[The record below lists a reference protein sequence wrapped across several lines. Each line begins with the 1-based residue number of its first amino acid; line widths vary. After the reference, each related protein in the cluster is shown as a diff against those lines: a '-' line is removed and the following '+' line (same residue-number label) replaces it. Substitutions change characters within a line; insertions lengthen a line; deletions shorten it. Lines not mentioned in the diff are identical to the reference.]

1 MGRLKVGLIG
11 KRSQLGREL
20 VKVLSKDVISF
31 TSKDLDLCYPD
42 MIKHQLMPYKDSINV
57 IVNCAAFNNVD
68 KAETD
73 PNCELINSIS
83 VKELA
88 KFCEFAKILLI
99 HISTDNVFDGIKGN
113 YTETDSVNPINV
125 YGESKLLGEEYIKK
139 YCKNY
144 IILRTSWLFS
154 KSGSNSFVKKILD
167 QIDSNVSK
175 IYGVSDIY
183 GSPTSASS
191 LAFAIKTILENK
203 KIHRIA
209 EIFHFSNKGNV
220 SRLEIINEILAITG
234 REKNIEVIS
243 VKNDFFK
250 LNAKRPVNANLIS
263 KKFSNYFNI
272 PIPYWSDE
280 LSTCLRN

>member
-11 KRSQLGREL
+11 KRSQLGKEL

-113 YTETDSVNPINV
+113 YTETDSVNPINF

-139 YCKNY
+139 YCK
-144 IILRTSWLFS
+144 
-154 KSGSNSFVKKILD
+154 KVKK
-167 QIDSNVSK
+167 
-175 IYGVSDIY
+175 
-183 GSPTSASS
+183 
-191 LAFAIKTILENK
+191 
-203 KIHRIA
+203 
-209 EIFHFSNKGNV
+209 
-220 SRLEIINEILAITG
+220 
-234 REKNIEVIS
+234 NIPVDIS
-243 VKNDFFK
+243 VNNKVDTSTNNISIDTSNNITVSVKKKKNSLCF
-250 LNAKRPVNANLIS
+250 
-263 KKFSNYFNI
+263 
-272 PIPYWSDE
+272 
-280 LSTCLRN
+280 